1 MARAE
6 EVIDEIC
13 KKGGEHFFDIYLKPK
28 IMPYTFR

>member
-13 KKGGEHFFDIYLKPK
+13 KKGGDHFFDIYIKPK